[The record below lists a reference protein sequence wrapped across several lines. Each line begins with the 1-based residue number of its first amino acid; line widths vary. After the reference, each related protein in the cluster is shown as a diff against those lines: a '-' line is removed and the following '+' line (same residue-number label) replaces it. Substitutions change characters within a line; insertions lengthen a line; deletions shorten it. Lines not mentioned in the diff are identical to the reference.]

1 MKITIA
7 KPRVLLGDYIRIKTT
22 EYEHKP
28 NVTLNADLSNLET
41 GTTRAVTIANYR
53 TNDGYVSY
61 LDTKGLE
68 IGEYSLVVWE
78 RGNYGNRDEGRFSIS
93 KEAIQDH
100 ALQAQIKTF
109 HWILWKWLEL
119 IHIYSVPV
127 KLNELDFLPD
137 ADKRTLGVSLTNQ
150 VGLVKL
156 NEENFN
162 EVFESLCRLVAVHYR
177 TIEEVIP
184 MENMRDLRTHLSE
197 LGQLK
202 YDLKVDAH
210 RLTSLFPRTL
220 TLHTN

>member
-1 MKITIA
+1 MKIAIA

-68 IGEYSLVVWE
+68 IGDYSLVVWE

-100 ALQAQIKTF
+100 KLQAQLKTF
-109 HWILWKWLEL
+109 HRILWKWLES
-119 IHIYSVPV
+119 INVYSAPV
-127 KLNELDFLPD
+127 KLNELNFLPD
-137 ADKRTLGVSLTNQ
+137 ADKKTLGVSLTNQ
-150 VGLVKL
+150 AGLVNL
-156 NEENFN
+156 NEENFD
-162 EVFESLCRLVAVHYR
+162 EVFESLCRLLAVHYR
-177 TIEEVIP
+177 TIDEVIP
-184 MENMRDLRTHLSE
+184 TEDMVDLRCHLVN

-202 YDLKVDAH
+202 YDLEIDAH

-220 TLHTN
+220 TLYTN